1 MNKNNGY
8 KKYKIEQIDDH
19 MFAFKTIDEV
29 ITEMNNA
36 IINGMSWWIHERMHD
51 SQTRHVWNSYLQFTE
66 DCAQIK
72 HWLTQLKYYKN
83 EYEKLE
89 KEYINYRRE
98 HEDKVS
104 K

>member
-1 MNKNNGY
+1 MNKNKGY
-8 KKYKIEQIDDH
+8 KEYKIEQIDDH

-29 ITEMNNA
+29 ITDMNNA
-36 IINGMSWWIHERMHD
+36 IINGMHD